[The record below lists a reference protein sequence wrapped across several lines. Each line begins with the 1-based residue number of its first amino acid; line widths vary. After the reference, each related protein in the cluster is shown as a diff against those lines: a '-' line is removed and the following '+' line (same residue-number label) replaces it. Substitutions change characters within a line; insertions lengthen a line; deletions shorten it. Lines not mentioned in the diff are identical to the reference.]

1 MISVVV
7 VYFLKKEKKKKSTK
21 QIKNRAILK
30 EKEQVSLSSFPG
42 SCKDQETGHY
52 FSGVTDL
59 SSIHQSS
66 AVLFLYSFHNFQSES
81 IRVLME

>member
-7 VYFLKKEKKKKSTK
+7 VYFLKKKNKKSTK

-30 EKEQVSLSSFPG
+30 EKKRVSLSSFPG
-42 SCKDQETGHY
+42 PCKDQETGHY

-59 SSIHQSS
+59 SSIHQFS
-66 AVLFLYSFHNFQSES
+66 AVLFLYSFDDETCPEVTGGYF
-81 IRVLME
+81 

>member
-7 VYFLKKEKKKKSTK
+7 VYFLKKKNKKSTK

-30 EKEQVSLSSFPG
+30 EKKRVSLSSFPG
-42 SCKDQETGHY
+42 PCKDQETGHY

-59 SSIHQSS
+59 SSIHQFS
-66 AVLFLYSFHNFQSES
+66 AVLFLYSFDDFQSES
-81 IRVLME
+81 IRVLVE